1 MNERSNAPSRVP
13 VRGAIALALTLA
25 GMALLLSFRGP
36 TDAGPEV
43 VLAAA
48 SRPSATEELLP
59 TALPADPSTAPA
71 DPTPTRRPFAGV
83 TASADPLTAA
93 SADGTIAPD
102 EDPAT
107 GETTADEPATTVG
120 TVRLVGDPVAIRWG
134 EVQVAITLAGDDII
148 DVETI
153 DLPLA
158 DRRSSSINQRAE
170 PVLRQQAIA
179 IDSADVDV
187 VSGATYTSR
196 AYAMS
201 LQSALDQAG

>member
-1 MNERSNAPSRVP
+1 MNDRSNAPSRVP
-13 VRGAIALALTLA
+13 VRGAIALALTLG

-36 TDAGPEV
+36 ADAGPEV

-48 SRPSATEELLP
+48 SRPSATEELLS
-59 TALPADPSTAPA
+59 TALPADPSTASA

-83 TASADPLTAA
+83 TASADPLTA
-93 SADGTIAPD
+93 SADGTTSPD
-102 EDPAT
+102 QDPVTA
-107 GETTADEPATTVG
+107 ETTTDQPAAPG
-120 TVRLVGDPVAIRWG
+120 ATVRLVGDPVAIRWG

-201 LQSALDQAG
+201 LQSALDQTG

>member
-59 TALPADPSTAPA
+59 TALPADPSTASA

-83 TASADPLTAA
+83 TASADPLTA
-93 SADGTIAPD
+93 
-102 EDPAT
+102 
-107 GETTADEPATTVG
+107 TTADEPATTVG

-134 EVQVAITLAGDDII
+134 EVQVAITLAGDDIV